1 MFRLYIIAL
10 AVVLVAVSVSPCLA
24 QDTTQVAPDTSQ
36 VLETTPTTAP
46 EATATQTEK
55 PKDTRSFREKIYFG
69 GSIGLSFGNYTS
81 IRISPLAAYKV
92 QPKLS
97 VGLQIGYEYVRDT
110 RYSETLTSHNYGG
123 SIFSRYRI
131 IPQLYAHAEYALINY
146 EIHTSLSTSER
157 QTVPFLF
164 LGGGYS
170 QRVGPGTWAYVQV
183 LFDVLQNND
192 SPYDDWE
199 PFFSFGVNVGF

>member
-10 AVVLVAVSVSPCLA
+10 ATALVAFSISPCLA

-36 VLETTPTTAP
+36 VLETTPTTIPA
-46 EATATQTEK
+46 ATATQTEN
-55 PKDTRSFREKIYFG
+55 PKDAPSFREKIYFG
-69 GSIGLSFGNYTS
+69 GSIGVAFGNYTS
-81 IRISPLAAYKV
+81 IRISPLVAYKV
-92 QPKLS
+92 RPKLS

-110 RYSETLTSHNYGG
+110 RFSDTLTSHNYGG
-123 SIFSRYRI
+123 SIFSRYRV
-131 IPQLYAHAEYALINY
+131 IPQLFAHAEYALVNY
-146 EIHTSLSTSER
+146 EIHTSLSSSER

-170 QRVGPGTWAYVQV
+170 QRIRPGTWAFVQV
-183 LFDVLQNND
+183 IFDVLQDNK

-199 PFFSFGVNVGF
+199 PFVSFGVGVGF

>member
-1 MFRLYIIAL
+1 MFRLCINAL
-10 AVVLVAVSVSPCLA
+10 AMVFVAVSISPCLA

-36 VLETTPTTAP
+36 VLDTTSTATPTTIV
-46 EATATQTEK
+46 TQTEE
-55 PKDTRSFREKIYFG
+55 PMDTRSFREKIYFG
-69 GSIGLSFGNYTS
+69 GSIGLSFGNYTA
-81 IRISPLAAYKV
+81 IRIAPLAAYKLR
-92 QPKLS
+92 PKLS
-97 VGLQIGYEYVRDT
+97 VGLQIGYEYVRDS

-131 IPQLYAHAEYALINY
+131 IPQVFAHAEYALVNY
-146 EIHTSLSTSER
+146 EIHTSLDTSER
-157 QTVPFLF
+157 RTVPFLF

-170 QRVGPGTWAYVQV
+170 QQVAPGTWMFVQV

-199 PFFSFGVNVGF
+199 PFFSIGVGVGF